1 MEPTTGAGL
10 IRVLLALSCATLALA
25 GGYFPSKKGRGG
37 GQHQQQQQVKMPP
50 ITRTWHMTSVSDC
63 SLERCQQICEEHYGA
78 TKLDVTGRCD
88 GDGCN
93 CEYRE
98 PCRQMPCYQSC
109 LRTKRGKL
117 NLKANCIRHECFCK
131 WDNHCIASTC
141 EALCLRDHKGK
152 EGVRGLCVGE
162 DCSCRWN

>member
-1 MEPTTGAGL
+1 MEPAARAGFV
-10 IRVLLALSCATLALA
+10 RVFLALSFTTLVLA
-25 GGYFPSKKGRGG
+25 GGHYNHHRSSGG
-37 GQHQQQQQVKMPP
+37 GQQQQQQQIKLPP
-50 ITRTWHMTSVSDC
+50 ITRTWHMAAVSDC
-63 SLERCQQICEEHYGA
+63 SLDRCQQICEEHYGA
-78 TKLDVTGRCD
+78 NKLDVTGRCD

-98 PCRQMPCYQSC
+98 PCRQMPCYENC

-131 WDNHCIASTC
+131 WDNHCERSSC

>member
-1 MEPTTGAGL
+1 MEPTARAGL
-10 IRVLLALSCATLALA
+10 IRVLLALSYATLALA
-25 GGYFPSKKGRGG
+25 GSSFPGRRGR
-37 GQHQQQQQVKMPP
+37 Q
-50 ITRTWHMTSVSDC
+50 DC

-98 PCRQMPCYQSC
+98 
-109 LRTKRGKL
+109 
-117 NLKANCIRHECFCK
+117 
-131 WDNHCIASTC
+131 HCEASTC